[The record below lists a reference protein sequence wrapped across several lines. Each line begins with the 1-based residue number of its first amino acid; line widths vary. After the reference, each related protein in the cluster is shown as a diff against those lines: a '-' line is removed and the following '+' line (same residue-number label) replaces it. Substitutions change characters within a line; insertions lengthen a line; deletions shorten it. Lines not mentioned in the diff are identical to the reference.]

1 MPKIEID
8 LVPVKA
14 GSIYPAPFK
23 TMAEGRA
30 RQALGDA
37 GDLTQFGVNLTR
49 LPPGAATAQRHWHEA
64 EDELVFV
71 VSGELTLIEDDGET
85 VLGAGDAA
93 AFKAG
98 LADGHHLVN
107 RSACD
112 AVLLEVGSRAA
123 EERGHYPD
131 IDLVYEKRD
140 GAIRF
145 TNKAGDPYD

>member
-107 RSACD
+107 RSVCD